1 LQEEK
6 RIEKMRRDMVDVE
19 ADFAPV
25 KVKGE

>member
-19 ADFAPV
+19 ADFAQV